1 MLINSAIK
9 KAKAQEA
16 EKVAISLKVSSEV
29 KTKLQKV
36 ADDNNVS
43 LNNLCA
49 SILESVLDGDLD
61 DQGTMKLVEEL
72 DNATS
77 FLAECQRMI
86 KQGNDEVETT
96 DGSIINFYVEEKVA
110 SAKISAI
117 TAELN
122 RRGTK

>member
-1 MLINSAIK
+1 MLIQSAIK

-16 EKVAISLKVSSEV
+16 EKVAISLKVPADV
-29 KTKLQKV
+29 KTRLQKV

-61 DQGTMKLVEEL
+61 EQGTMKIVEQLTEAKDSL
-72 DNATS
+72 DSVRKAI
-77 FLAECQRMI
+77 ADGVDEVD
-86 KQGNDEVETT
+86 GNDGVRYFMH
-96 DGSIINFYVEEKVA
+96 DEEA
-110 SAKISAI
+110 ILSAKVMAL

-122 RRGTK
+122 RRGAK